1 MLFSY
6 APCIHRD
13 FPELASRVLRLE
25 GVTPAAPAADPVAR
39 FIALAKQRIALT
51 AESDLPEIQAWRRAF
66 GKMGLK
72 PTQYRCASEALLRRL
87 RKEGDL
93 PSVHPLVDLC
103 NAASAA
109 FAIPIA
115 AIDLDRIDGNLQVRP
130 AIGTEIYETFAGD
143 IEHPEVGEIIFADE
157 SDRAHARRWA
167 NRQSGHSAVMDRT
180 THALIV
186 AEAMHDTAATDVA
199 RLIATLRTTISVLWP
214 CATLT
219 EVQVP

>member
-13 FPELASRVLRLE
+13 FPELATRLLRLQ
-25 GVTPAAPAADPVAR
+25 GPTPATPVAEPVAQ
-39 FIALAKQRIALT
+39 FIALAKQRIALS

-103 NAASAA
+103 NAVSVA

-115 AIDLDRIDGNLQVRP
+115 AIDLDRVDGDLQVRP
-130 AIGTEIYETFAGD
+130 AIGTETYETFAGD
-143 IEHPEVGEIIFADE
+143 IEHPEVGEIIFAD
-157 SDRAHARRWA
+157 DGQRAHARRWA
-167 NRQSGHSAVMDRT
+167 NRQSGHSAVMGRT
-180 THALIV
+180 TNALIV
-186 AEAMHDTAATDVA
+186 AEAMHDTAEADVA
-199 RLIATLRTTISVLWP
+199 RLIATLRTTISTLWP
-214 CATLT
+214 SASIT
-219 EVQVP
+219 ELQVP

>member
-6 APCIHRD
+6 APSIHRD
-13 FPELASRVLRLE
+13 FPELATRVLRLE
-25 GVTPAAPAADPVAR
+25 GVAPAAPAADPVAR
-39 FIALAKQRIALT
+39 FVALAKQRIALST
-51 AESDLPEIQAWRRAF
+51 ESDLAEIQAWRRAF

-87 RKEGDL
+87 RKEGNL

-103 NAASAA
+103 NAVSVA

-115 AIDLDRIDGNLQVRP
+115 AIALDRIDGDLLVRP
-130 AIGTEIYETFAGD
+130 AIGTEIFETFAGD
-143 IEHPEVGEIIFADE
+143 IEHPEAGEIIFVDD

-167 NRQSGHSAVMDRT
+167 NCQSGHSAVMDRT

-199 RLIATLRTTISVLWP
+199 RLIATLRTTISALWP

-219 EVQVP
+219 EMQVT

>member
-13 FPELASRVLRLE
+13 FPELATRVLRLE
-25 GVTPAAPAADPVAR
+25 GVTPAAAAADPVAR
-39 FIALAKQRIALT
+39 FVALAKQRIALST
-51 AESDLPEIQAWRRAF
+51 ESDLPEIQAWRRAF

-103 NAASAA
+103 NAASVA

-143 IEHPEVGEIIFADE
+143 IEHPEVDEVIFADD

-186 AEAMHDTAATDVA
+186 AEAMHDMAATDVA

-214 CATLT
+214 SATLT